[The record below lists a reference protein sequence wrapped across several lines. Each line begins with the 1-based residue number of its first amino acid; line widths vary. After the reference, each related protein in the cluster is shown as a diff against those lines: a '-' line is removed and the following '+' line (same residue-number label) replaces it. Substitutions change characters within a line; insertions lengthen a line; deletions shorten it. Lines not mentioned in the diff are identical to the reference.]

1 MSSPR
6 GNALSDVKIAN
17 DAQSSDEVLFFVD
30 GIDDIEL
37 VANES
42 HCDPVLAPTY
52 TIPVVNAGLGSVKV
66 ALGLV
71 EKHSSYPLIATI
83 SGVNFLV
90 MLGMNLRYTM
100 DGIKGTLSYLRNRTI
115 PAGWEKISPSKNNLA
130 LAMTFTTAISKAG
143 TDAILNRY
151 FVMRLPLKFKF
162 TDTINMTGWAAFGW
176 TMSGFTFVGTLTSGG
191 MAMYVKLRNIVFGN
205 KKPEYSNKFSRY
217 ASPIIGTTLSLTYA
231 VSNLGGTIVSVTSTF
246 GITSTPGI
254 AGVCALGL
262 VNVVNGQFTNLP
274 FNVNAVDKLC
284 GVFTPKQ
291 GELPA
296 YKNPYTIV
304 SFSFAVAAAGLIGY
318 SSRELTRM
326 LLNHS
331 LETLGVNCSSITD
344 PIVEGISDTTILCN
358 ILWVGGALTPLFYDA
373 ATGIVNTFSNCCKR
387 PQMEEKMREVEPLI
401 PSDDLGENGDDD
413 FEIVIDDAASIMVD
427 TDGRLEGG
435 PHRLFQPKDA
445 GQPVDAAEHK
455 DNRSCVI
462 L

>member
-1 MSSPR
+1 MSLPR
-6 GNALSDVKIAN
+6 GNAKSGYMIAN
-17 DAQSSDEVLFFVD
+17 DAQLSDEELFVVD
-30 GIDDIEL
+30 GIDDIEG
-37 VANES
+37 VAEATK
-42 HCDPVLAPTY
+42 CDPVLAPTY
-52 TIPVVNAGLGSVKV
+52 SIPVVNAGLGSVKV

-71 EKHSSYPLIATI
+71 EKHSSYPFIASI

-100 DGIKGTLSYLRNRTI
+100 DGIKGTLAYLRFRTV
-115 PAGWEKISPSKNNLA
+115 PSGWSEISTSKNSLA
-130 LAMTFTTAISKAG
+130 LAMTFVTAISKAG

-151 FVMRLPLKFKF
+151 FVMRLPVKFKF
-162 TDTINMTGWAAFGW
+162 TDAINMTGWAAFGW

-231 VSNLGGTIVSVTSTF
+231 VSNLSGTIVSVTSTF
-246 GITSTPGI
+246 GITSTPGV

-262 VNVVNGQFTNLP
+262 VNVINGQFTNLP
-274 FNVNAVDKLC
+274 FNVNAVDKFC
-284 GVFTPKQ
+284 GAFTPKE

-318 SSRELTRM
+318 SSRELTRV

-331 LETLGVNCSSITD
+331 LETLGINCSSVTD

-373 ATGIVNTFSNCCKR
+373 ATGIVNTLSNCCHR
-387 PQMEEKMREVEPLI
+387 SQFDEDVHEVESLI
-401 PSDDLGENGDDD
+401 STDENIENDDGD
-413 FEIVIDDAASIMVD
+413 FEVVIDTNAPIITQ
-427 TDGRLEGG
+427 TDGKLEGA
-435 PHRLFQPKDA
+435 PHRLFQPKGENQTA
-445 GQPVDAAEHK
+445 EVPGQK
-455 DNRSCVI
+455 DSRSCVI